1 MSESSLQLEQLETRR
16 RLLTA
21 AGEVFAE
28 RGFRD
33 ATVRDICRRAR
44 ANVASVN
51 YHFRDKESLYLAVLQ
66 AAHADAETVYAMP
79 AGALGGSAE
88 ERLRGF
94 IDVMVRRIFDAGK
107 PAWHGKLM
115 AREMIEP
122 TAALEHLVQQTI
134 RPKKDLLMGIV
145 REMLSGDGS
154 DGERL
159 AVDEQMVGACARSVI
174 AQIVFHYHNR
184 PVIERLFPDMRYD
197 AAGLGALARHI
208 ADFSVAG
215 IQGVAG
221 VRASAGGRGA

>member
-33 ATVRDICRRAR
+33 ATVRDICRRAG

-79 AGALGGSAE
+79 PGALGGSAE

-145 REMLSGDGS
+145 REMLGDDVAG
-154 DGERL
+154 R
-159 AVDEQMVGACARSVI
+159 AVDEQVVGACARSVI